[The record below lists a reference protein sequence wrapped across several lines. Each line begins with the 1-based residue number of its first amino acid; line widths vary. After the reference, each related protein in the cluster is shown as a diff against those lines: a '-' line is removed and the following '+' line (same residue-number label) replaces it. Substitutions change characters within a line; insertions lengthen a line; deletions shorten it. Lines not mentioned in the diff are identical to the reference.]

1 MNCIYLDRKRSGVFN
16 GKFYSE
22 LDMAQ
27 YGFKVELSHTISII
41 SSWTSSIYKKTYH
54 SQNLSA
60 FDPYTVGW
68 EIPGCSFPCVICL
81 KVQFFCKSCLKSGLR
96 AYVQF
101 LSISFRHSLRMGF
114 LKIHGAQCHRSA
126 VFHVFHHLLPITD
139 PIGYWKFVYNTARRP
154 TFHHWNSQEKSFQ
167 ASETSFSCSNNYAKT
182 RYQKGIINFQKVE
195 ILRPWLITHCFL
207 IKF

>member
-1 MNCIYLDRKRSGVFN
+1 MVNSIQNWIWRNTVSKLNFHTQ
-16 GKFYSE
+16 FQLFPHE
-22 LDMAQ
+22 L
-27 YGFKVELSHTISII
+27 L
-41 SSWTSSIYKKTYH
+41 
-54 SQNLSA
+54 
-60 FDPYTVGW
+60 PYTRRLTIHKIFRHLIQQYGW

-154 TFHHWNSQEKSFQ
+154 TFHH
-167 ASETSFSCSNNYAKT
+167 
-182 RYQKGIINFQKVE
+182 
-195 ILRPWLITHCFL
+195 
-207 IKF
+207 